1 MLDQLG
7 EESIMSNNTITITGL
22 VATTPRSITTS
33 EGLQIASFR
42 FATTERR
49 YDRPTEK
56 WIDGDTNWF
65 SVTAFRSLA
74 ENIARSVNKGDR
86 LIVEGKLR
94 IRDWTTDDK
103 AGTNVEIDADAIGHD
118 LTWGTS
124 IFTRSAS
131 PVSATPD
138 TETTS
143 PAPDTARA

>member
-1 MLDQLG
+1 
-7 EESIMSNNTITITGL
+7 MSNDTITITGV
-22 VATTPRSITTS
+22 VATTPRFITTS

-49 YDRPTEK
+49 YDKASDK
-56 WIDGDTNWF
+56 WVDGNTNWF

-74 ENIARSVNKGDR
+74 ENVARSVNKGER

-94 IRDWTTDDK
+94 IRDWTTDEK

-124 IFTRSAS
+124 SFTRSAALLGTTEPEASS
-131 PVSATPD
+131 P
-138 TETTS
+138 
-143 PAPDTARA
+143 TADAAHA